1 MEQEG
6 TTVAALAAVQ
16 AAQTAAAQGERLAVV
31 ETEVKTIR
39 EDLTIVKTDVKTLLA
54 SSNRFQGGTGLI
66 TRLAPWVALAVS
78 VAVAMKGS

>member
-54 SSNRFQGGTGLI
+54 SNNRFQGGTGLI

-78 VAVAMKGS
+78 VAVAIKGS